1 VPAGAPLFSPPPL
14 PVQKKTHTP
23 HQARRLEAQLE
34 TELATLAKAVSACDA
49 ASGGG
54 EAALAADARATAAA
68 DAAGRSLAALQAA
81 TAGLGT
87 ILSAGGGAPDAGRAA
102 TLARHRDLARDL
114 GAEHRRLA
122 AALASARERAA
133 LFGGGSGGGRGGGGA
148 STADDGRAGATGAL
162 LRERGVLA
170 SANAALDA
178 VLGVAS
184 ATGAGLASQRRTLVG
199 AGGRLAA
206 VSDRAPVLSG
216 LLGAI
221 RRRRS
226 RDDMVVGGLAA
237 LCALLTLTYWFR
249 K

>member
-1 VPAGAPLFSPPPL
+1 VRATTDHHPTTLSTS
-14 PVQKKTHTP
+14 THTR
-23 HQARRLEAQLE
+23 QARRLEALLE
-34 TELATLAKAVSACDA
+34 TELATLSKAVAACDA
-49 ASGGG
+49 TSGGG
-54 EAALAADARATAAA
+54 EAALAADARATAAS
-68 DAAGRSLAALQAA
+68 DAAGRSLAALQAT
-81 TAGLGT
+81 TAGLAG
-87 ILSAGGGAPDAGRAA
+87 LLAPGGSGGGSDAGRAA

-122 AALASARERAA
+122 SALATVRERAA
-133 LFGGGSGGGRGGGGA
+133 LFGGGRGGGGGGGGAA
-148 STADDGRAGATGAL
+148 STAADDARSGATGAL

-206 VSDRAPVLSG
+206 VGDRAPVLSG

-226 RDDMVVGGLAA
+226 RDDMVVGALAA
-237 LCALLTLTYWFR
+237 VCAMLTLTYWFR